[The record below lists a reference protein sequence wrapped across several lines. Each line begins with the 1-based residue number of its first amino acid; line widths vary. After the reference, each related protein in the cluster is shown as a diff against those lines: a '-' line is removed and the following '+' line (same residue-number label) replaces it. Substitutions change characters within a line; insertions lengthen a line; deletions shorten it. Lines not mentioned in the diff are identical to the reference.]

1 MQQVRQNILLQQF
14 IYAFEDLAARGLD
27 STHADLVIN
36 IEMSSSSEV
45 MTHRIGRA
53 GRYGARGE
61 SIFLISAEEEESFKK
76 MKNQMKL
83 EISQF
88 EDFGELLK
96 DCSRKLK
103 FSSDL
108 KSKEGE
114 QNQEHIDISNI
125 LPHHN
130 PDDRSSEPFSTDEP
144 VDQSQSSFL
153 RTISVE
159 KEPIHAFPK
168 PVIPPLWEVLG
179 IPGPMKEPNSMQL
192 AQSKVIEAE
201 YAKIQEN
208 QTSRDKITE
217 NVKIPRDIDQ
227 WTDDQFR
234 IGCPQGRFLSFV
246 YLKGQF

>member
-1 MQQVRQNILLQQF
+1 M
-14 IYAFEDLAARGLD
+14 AARGLD

-83 EISQF
+83 EINQF

-96 DCSRKLK
+96 ECSRKLK

-114 QNQEHIDISNI
+114 QNTEQIDISNS
-125 LPHHN
+125 LPPN
-130 PDDRSSEPFSTDEP
+130 DDDRSPESFSTDEP

-153 RTISVE
+153 RTTSVE
-159 KEPIHAFPK
+159 KEPIHSFPK

-179 IPGPMKEPNSMQL
+179 IPGPV
-192 AQSKVIEAE
+192 KVPPA
-201 YAKIQEN
+201 
-208 QTSRDKITE
+208 
-217 NVKIPRDIDQ
+217 
-227 WTDDQFR
+227 
-234 IGCPQGRFLSFV
+234 GCG
-246 YLKGQF
+246 